1 VISHAEAWFS
11 ALGEPLGDAERI
23 EIDGYLAGLA
33 MASPVHAVSSWDE
46 ARDVCARPAEA
57 WWQAEEEARSRLES
71 SVKLE
76 PADPQWLRLN
86 EALHGAAAVAA
97 ARAGCSDAALIRVAA
112 GAASYAAHQA
122 RLALAAG
129 APPGHPFLR
138 KYALY
143 CGGRWPLGVYEG
155 RFAIF

>member
-1 VISHAEAWFS
+1 VIWHAEAWFS
-11 ALGEPLGDAERI
+11 ALGEPLGDAERM
-23 EIDGYLAGLA
+23 EIDGYLAGLGIA
-33 MASPVHAVSSWDE
+33 PSLHAVSSWEE
-46 ARDVCARPAEA
+46 ARDICTRPAQA
-57 WWQAEEEARSRLES
+57 WWQAEEEERSRLERTA
-71 SVKLE
+71 KLE
-76 PADPQWLRLN
+76 PADPDWLRLN
-86 EALHGAAAVAA
+86 ERLHGAA

-129 APPGHPFLR
+129 ALPGHPFLR

>member
-1 VISHAEAWFS
+1 MISHAAAWFS
-11 ALGEPLGDAERI
+11 ALGEPLGEAERM
-23 EIDGYLAGLA
+23 EIDAYLTGLA

-46 ARDVCARPAEA
+46 ARDICAQPAQRWCE
-57 WWQAEEEARSRLES
+57 AEEEQRSRLEAK
-71 SVKLE
+71 VNLE

-112 GAASYAAHQA
+112 GAASYAAHEA
-122 RLALAAG
+122 RLAVAAG